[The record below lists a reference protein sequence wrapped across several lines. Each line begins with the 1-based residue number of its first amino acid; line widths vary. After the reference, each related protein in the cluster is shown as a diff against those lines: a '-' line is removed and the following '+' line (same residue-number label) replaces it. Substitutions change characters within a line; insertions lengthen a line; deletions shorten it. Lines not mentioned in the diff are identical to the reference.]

1 MRPNIRIIFSAFAIV
16 AILAGVTFLTVY
28 AFSDQDDMTQADYE
42 TAALE
47 AAEVMTTWQPA
58 EDFNRTAAEQRARY
72 LMTDELAANIIT
84 PERPATGT
92 EWNTAADSEATSQPS
107 VEINNYTESQDCTVS
122 VLATWEWVTTNGE
135 LIPNED
141 DERIY
146 HLAFND
152 DGELVDYTYETV
164 PQHQGAGQ
172 SVNSSRYQHR
182 GPQ

>member
-1 MRPNIRIIFSAFAIV
+1 
-16 AILAGVTFLTVY
+16 
-28 AFSDQDDMTQADYE
+28 
-42 TAALE
+42 
-47 AAEVMTTWQPA
+47 
-58 EDFNRTAAEQRARY
+58 
-72 LMTDELAANIIT
+72 MTDELAANIIT

-107 VEINNYTESQDCTVS
+107 VEINNYTESQDGTVS

-164 PQHQGAGQ
+164 PQHQEASQ
-172 SVNSSRYQHR
+172 SVNSTRYQHR